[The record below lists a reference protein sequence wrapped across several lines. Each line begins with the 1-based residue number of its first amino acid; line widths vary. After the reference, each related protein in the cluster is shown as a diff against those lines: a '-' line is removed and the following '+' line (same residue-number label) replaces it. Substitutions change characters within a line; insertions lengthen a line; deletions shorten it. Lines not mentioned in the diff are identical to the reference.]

1 MLKFCSIPWDCA
13 KFYLQSTIL
22 FSSSLVKHCECFQSP
37 KSLEVT
43 RESRLR
49 FQASS
54 LIQLILVVL
63 NSSHTSLPSARWYV
77 QELSNIQERA
87 AQFKVSGHI
96 SGNRNC
102 LFNVSGHIS
111 GYRNVSGQ
119 ISGYRNCLFKVSGQI
134 SGYRNCL
141 LKVSGQIL
149 GYRNRLFKVSG
160 QISGYRK
167 FLEIKKCSEILLN

>member
-96 SGNRNC
+96 SGYRNC
-102 LFNVSGHIS
+102 LFKVSRRIS
-111 GYRNVSGQ
+111 GYRNCLFKVSGQ

-134 SGYRNCL
+134 SGYTNC
-141 LKVSGQIL
+141 
-149 GYRNRLFKVSG
+149 LFKVNG
-160 QISGYRK
+160 QISG
-167 FLEIKKCSEILLN
+167 

>member
-1 MLKFCSIPWDCA
+1 MPRDCA

-22 FSSSLVKHCECFQSP
+22 FFPSLVIHCECFQSP

-63 NSSHTSLPSARWYV
+63 NSSHTSLPAARWYV

-87 AQFKVSGHI
+87 AQFKVSGQI
-96 SGNRNC
+96 SEYRNC
-102 LFNVSGHIS
+102 LFNVSGNIS
-111 GYRNVSGQ
+111 GYRNGLFKISGQ

-134 SGYRNCL
+134 SGC
-141 LKVSGQIL
+141 
-149 GYRNRLFKVSG
+149 
-160 QISGYRK
+160 RK
-167 FLEIKKCSEILLN
+167 ILEIKKKKFHESF